1 MFGQVAIEFLAD
13 IFTGQREDQMV
24 KNQEIASSIDK
35 IHQLQVTAK
44 FCQTSGLQQLV
55 LGVYLIGL
63 SLEVEESQVQSQ
75 VQRVAE
81 AGRCDWYKAEEVA

>member
-35 IHQLQVTAK
+35 IH
-44 FCQTSGLQQLV
+44 
-55 LGVYLIGL
+55 
-63 SLEVEESQVQSQ
+63 
-75 VQRVAE
+75 
-81 AGRCDWYKAEEVA
+81 